1 MNNDN
6 NLQNDMVDNDGARNK
21 KLIVVLGAAVII
33 GAVVI
38 TLALGGVI
46 YKNISNEANLTQT
59 LAYELTSRQMVA
71 TATGEE
77 DESID
82 FGLNDDTAGEN
93 VVTGDNTRPEM
104 PGVSNSN
111 QNDNKVT
118 TVKATKN
125 QAVEYYE
132 KLSPNGENV
141 LSDHFEN
148 RYIKQISHDYSVD
161 SDLLVAIYS
170 EPDTGN
176 NFVLEFNGSRD
187 SSGNIIKSPDTLSK
201 VYQID
206 KNGGVKVA
214 TGKESGNVGVSYA
227 EGLFCISMIKTVVM
241 EQYPDYFTGLKK

>member
-1 MNNDN
+1 MNNENKFLEEMSD
-6 NLQNDMVDNDGARNK
+6 DGNVRNK
-21 KLIVVLGAAVII
+21 KLVIVLGLAVII
-33 GAVVI
+33 GAIVI

-46 YKNISNEANLTQT
+46 YKNISNEASLTQT
-59 LAYELTSRQMVA
+59 FAYELTSRQQVVTVA
-71 TATGEE
+71 E
-77 DESID
+77 DEESFNFD
-82 FGLNDDTAGEN
+82 LNGNSSQVNTVADNNAQPAIPGAPDVGQDDNAT
-93 VVTGDNTRPEM
+93 
-104 PGVSNSN
+104 
-111 QNDNKVT
+111 T

-132 KLSPNGENV
+132 QLSPNGDNV

-148 RYIKQISHDYSVD
+148 RYIKQISHDYGVD

-176 NFVLEFNGSRD
+176 NFVLEFSGETDLDGSVV
-187 SSGNIIKSPDTLSK
+187 KSPDTLVK

-206 KNGGVKVA
+206 KNGGVKIA

-227 EGLFCISMIKTVVM
+227 EGLLSMSMIKTVVM